1 MIYLQPSEYE
11 LYALEKS
18 TPAAL
23 VAAASSLIE
32 AHCRR
37 PTLGVAQYV
46 ERVRLRPERNSLRLT
61 YLPLAAVAPATSP
74 FVSARARYGV
84 PRRGEGSM
92 WEVAYNIA
100 TAYGLPGQWTTLDVS
115 TLEYDS
121 ATGEIGLKQNPI
133 GLVFNEVEITY
144 NAGYVTIPEAAKFAC
159 AQIVRN
165 AQATP
170 ALNVRASAIERM
182 QMQYF
187 ADSLLDS
194 VVRTLLAPFVAQKVG

>member
-11 LYALEKS
+11 MYALEKS

-23 VAAASSLIE
+23 VAAASALIE

-37 PTLGVAQYV
+37 STLGVAQYV
-46 ERVRLRPERNSLRLT
+46 ERVRLRPGRNSLRLT

-74 FVSARARYGV
+74 FVTARARYSV
-84 PRRGEGSM
+84 PRRGEGSLC
-92 WEVAYNIA
+92 EIANDVA
-100 TAYGLPGQWTTLDVS
+100 TAYGLPGQWTALDVS
-115 TLEYDS
+115 MLDYDS
-121 ATGEIGLKQNPI
+121 TTGEVDLQQNPL
-133 GLVFNEVEITY
+133 GLEFNEVEVTY
-144 NAGYVTIPEAAKFAC
+144 NAGSVTIPEAVRFAC

-182 QMQYF
+182 QMEYF
-187 ADSLLDS
+187 ADSLLDT
-194 VVRTLLAPFVAQKVG
+194 VVCTLLAPFVAQKVG